1 MRINRECF
9 FGSSLLRKGFW
20 CRNFE
25 NLAPEQESALPR
37 YHECQFSS
45 KTDSFNFFGPN
56 LPKNGFRVENSE
68 SKCWNKNQYPRD
80 TMCTNFQEKR
90 ATLTFLAQI
99 CPKVDFEVRV
109 GISISKIL
117 NFEIFGLN
125 LGKLLNLIRNFGS
138 NNVKVVAE
146 SQVEAEMS

>member
-1 MRINRECF
+1 
-9 FGSSLLRKGFW
+9 
-20 CRNFE
+20 
-25 NLAPEQESALPR
+25 
-37 YHECQFSS
+37 
-45 KTDSFNFFGPN
+45 
-56 LPKNGFRVENSE
+56 
-68 SKCWNKNQYPRD
+68 
-80 TMCTNFQEKR
+80 MCTNFQEKR

-146 SQVEAEMS
+146 SWVEAEMS